1 MFPFKKVMP
10 ISENAS
16 FDDLIQIIVDAVSE
30 YQAADDTIKEYKYA
44 CLRFKTFAE
53 DHSSSSLKIYTILS

>member
-30 YQAADDTIKEYKYA
+30 CQAADDTIKEYKWFTHHKVSFGLENHL
-44 CLRFKTFAE
+44 CLSF
-53 DHSSSSLKIYTILS
+53 HLKDF